1 MASFRRA
8 VQLNPD
14 AASWSAGSSLSDED
28 TKLIDRFH
36 RQFPDGPTRLLQLDD
51 VAKDLGIKAVYLKD
65 ESTRF
70 GLPSF
75 KILGAS
81 WGTFRAITQK
91 LHLPLDADL
100 SLVKDALA
108 PNPIPLFAASE
119 GNHGRAVARMGSLL
133 GVPAE
138 IHVPSDMPP
147 ETRKRLEEEGA
158 KVVVNI
164 SGYDEAMDTAREAC
178 AASNGL
184 LVQDYS
190 FDDYKEIPQWIVEGY
205 MTMLREV
212 DVQLNGAEANLV
224 ISPVGVG
231 SFAQA
236 VVSHYKRS
244 GCEKT
249 AVMTVEP
256 DTAACLYKSLRAKE
270 PIPVQTYSTIMAGL
284 DCATLSPIAWPLL
297 KSGVDASLTVSD
309 FESHQA
315 SQYLKSQN
323 VSAGPCGAAPLAAL
337 RRLTE
342 EDKANLGLGKDSVV
356 VLLCTEGVRGYRTPM
371 DVSMDNPVALTQAL
385 VRIDSSNPALGSV
398 PGPGETDIAR
408 YIGSWL
414 EHRDIEAHWIEPTKG
429 RPSIVGVV
437 RGSGGGKSLMF
448 NGHIDTVT
456 TLGYDDDP
464 LGGEIKDGKLYGRGA
479 DDMKCGVAAAM
490 SALAAAKGQ
499 ALRGDV
505 IFTGVADEEATSI
518 GTEQVLEAG
527 WRADG
532 AVVNEPTGEEIIH
545 AHKGFVWL
553 EVDIH
558 GLASHGSLPTVGIDA
573 ITRAGH
579 FLVELDRYSEKLS
592 QGFDDP
598 LLAPSVH
605 ASTIKGGEEE
615 SSYPA
620 LCTVV
625 VERRTIAGESVE
637 SVRQEFQ
644 TILGNLSKS
653 VKDFRYDLR
662 VTFSRSPFNIEP
674 EHPFAAL
681 VGEVTSQ
688 VLGRKTKFSK
698 GPYWTDCAL
707 LADKDIPVLL
717 WGPTGDGLHAK
728 EEWVEIASIERVAK
742 GLGIIA
748 QKFCS

>member
-1 MASFRRA
+1 MASSRRA
-8 VQLNPD
+8 IQLNPG
-14 AASWSAGSSLSDED
+14 AASWCADGSLSAD
-28 TKLIDRFH
+28 TRLVDRFH
-36 RQFPDGPTRLLQLDD
+36 SQFPGGSSTRLVRLDE
-51 VAKDLGIKAVYLKD
+51 VANHLGIKAVYLKD

-81 WGTFRAITQK
+81 WGAFRGLVQK
-91 LHLPLDADL
+91 LELPLDADL
-100 SLVKDALA
+100 ATVKDALA
-108 PNPIPLFAASE
+108 RSPIPLYAASE

-133 GVPAE
+133 GVPVE
-138 IHVPSDMPP
+138 IHVPSDMPS
-147 ETRKRLEEEGA
+147 ETMKRLEEEGA
-158 KVVVNI
+158 IVSVNA
-164 SGYDEAMDTAREAC
+164 GTYDDAMGTAREAC
-178 AASNGL
+178 AARGGL

-190 FDDYKEIPQWIVEGY
+190 FDDYKEIPQWIVDGY
-205 MTMLREV
+205 LTMLREI
-212 DVQLNGAEANLV
+212 DSQLNGTEADLI

-231 SFAQA
+231 SLAQA
-236 VVSHYKRS
+236 VVSHYKRKA
-244 GCEKT
+244 CKT

-256 DTAACLYKSLRAKE
+256 DTAACLYKSLRAKK
-270 PIPVQTYSTIMAGL
+270 PVHVQTYSTIMAGL

-309 FESHQA
+309 YEAHQA
-315 SQYLKSQN
+315 SQYLKSRHI
-323 VSAGPCGAAPLAAL
+323 SAGPCGASPLAAL
-337 RRLTE
+337 KRLTRK
-342 EDKANLGLGKDSVV
+342 DMADLGLGQDSVV
-356 VLLCTEGVRGYRTPM
+356 VLLCTEGSRSYRIPM
-371 DVSMDNPVALTQAL
+371 DVSVDDPIALTQAL

-398 PGPGETDIAR
+398 PGPGETEIAR

-414 EHRDIEAHWIEPTKG
+414 EHRDIETHWIEPTKG
-429 RPSIVGVV
+429 RPSIVGIV
-437 RGSGGGKSLMF
+437 RGSGGGKNLMF

-479 DDMKCGVAAAM
+479 DDMKCGIAAAM
-490 SALAAAKGQ
+490 SALAASKAQ

-532 AVVNEPTGEEIIH
+532 AIVNEPTGEEIIH

-573 ITRAGH
+573 ITRAGY
-579 FLVELDRYSEKLS
+579 FLVELDRYSQNLS
-592 QGFDDP
+592 KGWADP
-598 LLAPSVH
+598 HLAPSVH

-625 VERRTIAGESVE
+625 IERRTIAGESVD
-637 SVRQEFQ
+637 SVTQEFQ
-644 TILGNLSKS
+644 TILDNLAKS
-653 VKDFRYDLR
+653 VKDFKYDLR
-662 VTFSRSPFNIEP
+662 VTFDRAPFNIEP
-674 EHPFAAL
+674 EHPFATL
-681 VGEVTSQ
+681 VGGVTSE

-717 WGPTGDGLHAK
+717 WGPTGDGLHGK
-728 EEWVEIASIERVAK
+728 EEWVEVASVERVAR
-742 GLGIIA
+742 GLRMIA